1 MKEHFRHES
10 LQDKKSIESL
20 LQAVV
25 DGVVKGVVTLEDDD
39 GAIVM
44 EPNGLMRVKISG
56 AIEDDR
62 NKLNIRISWR
72 GDRKIRK
79 DKSLKVKAGK

>member
-1 MKEHFRHES
+1 MKENFRHES

-25 DGVVKGVVTLEDDD
+25 DGVVKGAITLEDDD
-39 GAIVM
+39 GTITM
-44 EPNGLMRVKISG
+44 EPNGLMHVKISG
-56 AIEDDR
+56 AIEDER
-62 NKLNIRISWR
+62 NKLNIRIAWR

-79 DKSLKVKAGK
+79 DKSLKARAGK